1 MYCGSIKINKKSIK
15 INLKGF
21 SVCPPT
27 SSSNFDEKIAGQPM
41 KKFLSQIFFQ
51 GEAKKG
57 GGQIT

>member
-1 MYCGSIKINKKSIK
+1 MIFDFILTHGQKR
-15 INLKGF
+15 LKGV

-27 SSSNFDEKIAGQPM
+27 YTSNFDEKIAGQPM